1 MAANQPEW
9 LPVGH
14 RKNGIACFFAV
25 NPANPAWGG
34 QLSGRRSIV
43 GNDMLGNNGID
54 KSVAHPARVW
64 DYLLGGKDNFTADRE
79 AAEALISA
87 TPAAIQVARAD
98 RLFLASVVHHLTAGA
113 GIRQFLDIGTGLPTA
128 DNTHE
133 VAQRAA
139 PDSRVVYVDNDP
151 VVLLHART
159 LLASDPRGATAYIDA
174 DLRNPDAILSQA
186 ADTLDFTQP
195 VAVMLL
201 GILLYLDDSEGP
213 YGIVRQLMDAVS
225 PGSYL
230 AVSHGASDLDP
241 GVAEGAREFNERSVT
256 PMTLRTKA
264 EFARFFDGLELQGPG
279 VVTLDAWNFAGEQA
293 SGNGVLPAYCGLGR
307 KN

>member
-1 MAANQPEW
+1 M
-9 LPVGH
+9 V
-14 RKNGIACFFAV
+14 
-25 NPANPAWGG
+25 
-34 QLSGRRSIV
+34 
-43 GNDMLGNNGID
+43 GNNGID

-64 DYLLGGKDNFTADRE
+64 DYLLGGRDNFAADRE
-79 AAEALISA
+79 AAEVLIRA
-87 TPAAIQVARAD
+87 TPAAVQVARAD
-98 RLFLASVVHHLTAGA
+98 RLFLASVVHHLAAGA

-128 DNTHE
+128 SNTHE
-133 VAQRAA
+133 VAQRVA

-159 LLASDPRGATAYIDA
+159 LLDGDPRGATAYVDA
-174 DLRNPDAILSQA
+174 DLRDPDTILSQA
-186 ADTLDFTQP
+186 AATLDFTEP

-213 YGIVRQLMDAVS
+213 YGIVRQLMDTVP

-230 AVSHGASDLDP
+230 AVSHGASDVDP
-241 GVAEGAREFNERSVT
+241 GVAAGAREFNERAAT

-264 EFARFFDGLELQGPG
+264 EFARFFDGLELQRPG
-279 VVTLDAWNFAGEQA
+279 VVTLDAWHLGGEQP
-293 SGNGVLPAYCGLGR
+293 SRGGTLPAYCGLGC